1 MNIERQLSIDKCTK
15 YKCEQ
20 CDMGYIL
27 RHYVKPVMQCL
38 TNDIKEYN
46 MGLKTTK
53 CLNSSLALAFFM
65 LGKKG
70 ISIADYCDTVLV
82 RKRHQDLKTDNNTML
97 LDLLEKQITYPVCKY
112 RQLYYILITDSYFP
126 HPDGKD
132 RHFPG
137 HVFILEKI
145 PGKIINGEKSSPY
158 FYFHQSY
165 INKYDYSGHIKYN
178 NNSLELALKRIKD
191 MMKQIRYIIQNPT
204 WDEHSVKYWKEITF
218 VNTKNLLGAQSGGKM
233 FLCFKKTRLT
243 ECIGR
248 LDSYVTK
255 KLKDISKLK
264 LAQIN
269 DIYGDESSYDSE
281 QIPLTVIEMKKSLES
296 LQKTIKK
303 YNTQKSFTI

>member
-1 MNIERQLSIDKCTK
+1 MNTERQLSIEKCTK
-15 YKCEQ
+15 YKCER

-27 RHYVKPVMQCL
+27 RQYVKPIMQCL
-38 TNDIKEYN
+38 TNDIKAYN
-46 MGLKTTK
+46 MELKTTK
-53 CLNSSLALAFFM
+53 CLNSSLTLAYFM

-70 ISIADYCDTVLV
+70 IAIADYCDTVLV
-82 RKRHQDLKTDNNTML
+82 KKRHQELKTDNNTL
-97 LDLLEKQITYPVCKY
+97 ILDNLEKQITYPICKY
-112 RQLYYILITDSYFP
+112 RQLFYILITDTYFP

-145 PGKIINGEKSSPY
+145 PGPNKPY

-165 INKYDYSGHIKYN
+165 INKYDYSGHIKRN
-178 NNSLELALKRIKD
+178 NNSLKLSLDRVKD
-191 MMKQIRYIIQNPT
+191 MIKQIRYVILNPI
-204 WDEHSVKYWKEITF
+204 WDENTVKYWKEITY
-218 VNTKNLLGAQSGGKM
+218 VDTKDLLGAKSGGKM
-233 FLCFKKTRLT
+233 FLCFKKARLT

-264 LAQIN
+264 LFQLN
-269 DIYGDESSYDSE
+269 DIYGDASAYDSE
-281 QIPLTVIEMKKSLES
+281 QVPLTVIEMKKSLEK

-303 YNTQKSFTI
+303 YNIQISSTK